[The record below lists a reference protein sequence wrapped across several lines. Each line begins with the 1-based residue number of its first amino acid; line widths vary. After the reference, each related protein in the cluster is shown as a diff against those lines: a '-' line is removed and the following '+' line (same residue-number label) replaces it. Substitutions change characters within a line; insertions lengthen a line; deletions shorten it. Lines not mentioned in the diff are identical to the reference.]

1 MSGFHK
7 LHNVSH
13 KLRTF
18 LSLEEGERISRA
30 EVTRRINAY
39 VHSNNLSKGR
49 DILLDDKLTELLE
62 PPRHVQLNFLSMQK
76 YLIPHFVRE
85 DTVEDL
91 IRDITEDVTHI
102 KETQIRLKE
111 KIDALAAK
119 LNHASLCDVDSD
131 DEY

>member
-7 LHNVSH
+7 PHNVSH

-39 VHSNNLSKGR
+39 VHSNNLSNDR
-49 DILLDDKLTELLE
+49 YILLDDKLTELLE
-62 PPRHVQLNFLSMQK
+62 PPRHVQLTFLSMQK
-76 YLIPHFVRE
+76 YLFPHFIKE
-85 DTVEDL
+85 KTVEDL
-91 IRDITEDVTHI
+91 IRDITEDMAHI

-111 KIDALAAK
+111 KIDTLAAQ
-119 LNHASLCDVDSD
+119 LTHASLD
-131 DEY
+131 DIDY